1 MCSLFGG
8 GGDGGQQAAQ
18 AQLQQIQAQQANH
31 DAAVNSDI
39 NSVNSAFAPFN
50 DDYYNGF
57 TKSYE
62 DAQNPQLD
70 KQYNA
75 ASSQLG
81 ATLAGTDRDM
91 GSTGSSA
98 NANLYNTYGTARAG
112 IGNSAVD
119 ATNQLRGTVNN
130 AKNTMYGLAEQA
142 TDPLSMATQAQA
154 SAGSIVAPQSYPSM
168 ANVFGDVLSPLAS
181 GLKTSSQSTSGGGIG
196 GAFQNFFAPTGG
208 GSQVNI

>member
-1 MCSLFGG
+1 MCDLFGSN
-8 GGDGGQQAAQ
+8 GGQQAAQ
-18 AQLQQIQAQQANH
+18 QQLQQVQAQQNLH
-31 DAAVNSDI
+31 DQTVNTDI
-39 NSVNSAFAPFN
+39 NDVNQAFKGFN
-50 DDYYNGF
+50 NDYYNGF

-75 ASSQLG
+75 AGSQLE
-81 ATLAGTDRDM
+81 ASLAGTDRDM

-119 ATNQLRGTVNN
+119 ATNQLKGTVNN
-130 AKNTMYGLAEQA
+130 AENSMYGLAEQA

-154 SAGSIVAPQSYPSM
+154 SSGSIVAPQSYPSI
-168 ANVFGDVLSPLAS
+168 ANVFGNVLSPIAG
-181 GLKTSSQSTSGGGIG
+181 GLKTSQQAMNPVYGGSQS
-196 GAFQNFFAPTGG
+196 NNLAPVGG
-208 GSQVNI
+208 GSQVSF